1 MTNKRVAI
9 IGGAGKMGRWL
20 ASFLHSAGCDV
31 ILTDTDEENL
41 RETGRRLGL
50 PFCLSSEIAVTGA
63 DYIILAVPMT
73 AIEPVVRYIGPY
85 VKGWQSVIDITS
97 IKVSPVKAMHKHIT
111 NGLVLGGHPLF
122 GPGAASLEN
131 KNIVLTPTNDEEIA
145 LANTLKSFLE
155 GMGGRVSLMSPD
167 EHDELMSIVLGLSHF
182 IALVTA
188 DTLLEARESRQMEA
202 AGSSTYKVL
211 MTLVESVLSE
221 DPDLYAAIQMN
232 LPKAKNFER
241 LFQRKTAIWL
251 RLVTNRRRKTFAK
264 RMTKLQEKLAEVA
277 PDFQKSYEKMY
288 RIVEGL

>member
-1 MTNKRVAI
+1 MTNRRVAI

-41 RETGRRLGL
+41 REAGRRLGL

-63 DYIILAVPMT
+63 DYIILAVPIT
-73 AIEPVVRYIGPY
+73 AVEPVARFIGPY
-85 VKGWQSVIDITS
+85 IKGWQSVIDITS
-97 IKVSPVKAMHKHIT
+97 IKTVPVKAMHKHIT

-131 KNIVLTPTNDEEIA
+131 KNIVLTPTNDEEAA
-145 LANTLKSFLE
+145 LAERVGKFLE
-155 GMGGRVSLMSPD
+155 SKGGHVSLMTPD
-167 EHDELMSIVLGLSHF
+167 EHDEMMSLVLGLSHF
-182 IALVTA
+182 IALVAA
-188 DTLLEARESRQMEA
+188 DTLLEARDGRPMEA

-211 MTLVESVLSE
+211 MTLIESVLSE
-221 DPDLYAAIQMN
+221 DPDLYATIQMN

-251 RLVTNRRRKTFAK
+251 RLVTNRRKKTFAR
-264 RMTKLQEKLAEVA
+264 RMTKLQEKLEKVA